1 MSDVLFKV
9 AGEGGFDFTGFLR
22 ENGGYLPLLDD
33 QVEIKTKMQ
42 SSGYEKRTLGQNQG
56 GEIVLTFIAD
66 LDPDDLED
74 ILNAL
79 NFTDTAEFE
88 YWSWRHGGAL
98 RRALFKIKKDGI
110 PAITTK
116 RGISNDEFSVTL
128 TQEGPAAN
136 VAATIVSAFPTA
148 FVDKSGTWANETNGY
163 ADDEAYVTN
172 PGVLNSNQ
180 VLYYSGFGFEIPE
193 TAKIN
198 YIEIEMKYKVSSTAS
213 HIKTA
218 FITAYKNTERGVLWS
233 SENEPLTDVVVTSRQ
248 CGKWTVAQL
257 NSSDCQIK
265 IGWKRMA
272 STACTLSIDY
282 VKMTVSYT
290 EAG

>member
-1 MSDVLFKV
+1 MSDVLIKV

-22 ENGGYLPLLDD
+22 ESGGYLPLLDD

-42 SSGYEKRTLGQNQG
+42 SSGYEKRTVGQNQG
-56 GEIVLTFIAD
+56 GEIVLTFAAD

-74 ILNAL
+74 ILEAL
-79 NFTDTAEFE
+79 NFADTAEFE

-98 RRALFKIKKDGI
+98 RRALFKVKKEGI
-110 PAITTK
+110 PAITTA
-116 RGISNDEFSVTL
+116 RGIGNDEFTVTL
-128 TQEGPAAN
+128 TQEGKAVN
-136 VAATIVSAFPTA
+136 VAATVVSAFPSA
-148 FVDKSGTWANETNGY
+148 FVDKSGTWAGETNGY
-163 ADDEAYVTN
+163 ADDGAYFTN
-172 PGVLNSNQ
+172 AGVLNSNQ

-198 YIEIEMKYKVSSTAS
+198 YVEIEMQYKVSTAAS

-218 FITAYKNTERGVLWS
+218 FISAYKNTERGVLWS
-233 SENEPLTDVVVTSRQ
+233 SENEPLTDLVVTSRQ
-248 CGKWTVAQL
+248 CGTWTPAQL

-265 IGWKRMA
+265 IGYKRMA
-272 STACTLSIDY
+272 STACTLSGDY

-290 EAG
+290 EVG